1 MRATAPVAVVLDSTP
16 LGLLT
21 QKVGHRQGDA
31 CRAWLTG
38 LEAAGS
44 RFYVPEIADY
54 EVRRELL
61 RAGKAAS
68 VMRLDAFVVAEP
80 DRYLPLTTQD
90 VRLAAQLWAQAR
102 QPGHVTAP
110 PEALDGDVLIAAQA
124 RRIVARHFG
133 LSGVL
138 VATQNTRHFANLA
151 PAALW
156 SDVKP

>member
-1 MRATAPVAVVLDSTP
+1 M
-16 LGLLT
+16 
-21 QKVGHRQGDA
+21 
-31 CRAWLTG
+31 
-38 LEAAGS
+38 
-44 RFYVPEIADY
+44 PEIADY

-80 DRYLPLTTQD
+80 DHHLPLTTQD
-90 VRLAAQLWAQAR
+90 VRLAAQLW
-102 QPGHVTAP
+102 
-110 PEALDGDVLIAAQA
+110 AQA